1 MSLTH
6 LNATPANPDKT
17 VILGAGFVGAA
28 TARHLTAAGADCTAL
43 SSKDLDLL
51 ADGAADKLAGHLTP
65 QTTLVIVSAR
75 APVKNQ
81 QMLIENL
88 QMLAPISEAL
98 AKVTPAHVVY
108 VSSDA
113 VYKDKDGP
121 LDETSCAEPGS
132 LHGVMH
138 LAREVALAD
147 VVGET
152 PFAVVRPSLL
162 YGAGDPHN
170 GYGPNRFRRL
180 SNTGQTITLFGE
192 GEERRDHIHID
203 DVGTLIS
210 RIIRQKSTGVLNI
223 TTGEVASF
231 REIAEKAN
239 ALAGGKSAIEGSP
252 RVGEMPHNGYRPFD
266 ASATYAAFPDFK
278 YLSIDEGLAK
288 AQAEADKDGN

>member
-6 LNATPANPDKT
+6 LRADPANPKHT
-17 VILGAGFVGAA
+17 LILGAGFVG
-28 TARHLTAAGADCTAL
+28 TAAARQLAGHGAVVDAL

-51 ADGAADKLAGHLTP
+51 APGAADKLKSLLTP
-65 QTTLVIVSAR
+65 QTTLVVVSAR
-75 APVKNQ
+75 APVKNP

-88 QMLAPISEAL
+88 QMLEPITEAL
-98 AKVTPAHVVY
+98 ASIKPAHIVY

-121 LDETSCAEPGS
+121 LSESSCAEPGS
-132 LHGVMH
+132 LHGAMH
-138 LAREVALAD
+138 LAREIVLAD
-147 VVGET
+147 AAGET

-180 SNTGQTITLFGE
+180 AATGETITLFGE

-210 RIIRQKSTGVLNI
+210 NVVRHHSVGILNI
-223 TTGEVASF
+223 ATGEVTSF
-231 REIAEKAN
+231 RDIAERAN
-239 ALAGGKSAIEGSP
+239 ALAGGKSKIEGSP
-252 RVGEMPHNGYRPFD
+252 RVGAMPHNGYRPFD
-266 ASATYAAFPDFK
+266 PAATYAAFPGFK

-288 AQAEADKDGN
+288 AHAEAGRNGA